1 MTEILSKK
9 SFNRLI
15 CLVLAAVF
23 LSSFPAGTTALALCL
38 DKDENHIIDPNFYL
52 ADCHSSVGTDLLLSD
67 EHCSALAE
75 KENNDCVDV
84 SLSNQ
89 NAFNRPSAITLPA
102 FAKMILSYALP
113 DNQLRS
119 QQQLAKHH
127 SSALSQHL
135 STLPHINA
143 QRTVILLT

>member
-15 CLVLAAVF
+15 CLMLAVVF

-38 DKDENHIIDPNFYL
+38 DKDENHIIDQNFYL
-52 ADCHSSVGTDLLLSD
+52 ADCHSPVDTDMLLSD

-102 FAKMILSYALP
+102 FAKIVLSYALP
-113 DNQLRS
+113 DNQPGS

>member
-1 MTEILSKK
+1 MTEILTKK

-15 CLVLAAVF
+15 CLVLAPVF

-52 ADCHSSVGTDLLLSD
+52 ADCHSSVDTDLLLPD
-67 EHCSALAE
+67 EYCSALAE

-102 FAKMILSYALP
+102 FAKIILSYALP

-143 QRTVILLT
+143 HRTVILLT

>member
-38 DKDENHIIDPNFYL
+38 DKDKNHIIDPTFYL
-52 ADCHSSVGTDLLLSD
+52 ADCHSHVDKDLLLSD

-102 FAKMILSYALP
+102 FAKIILSYALP
-113 DNQLRS
+113 DNQPGS
-119 QQQLAKHH
+119 QQQLAKYH

-143 QRTVILLT
+143 HRTVILLT

>member
-15 CLVLAAVF
+15 CLMLAAVF

-38 DKDENHIIDPNFYL
+38 DKDKNHIIDPTFYL
-52 ADCHSSVGTDLLLSD
+52 ADCHSHVDKDLLLSD

-102 FAKMILSYALP
+102 FAKIILSYTLP

-127 SSALSQHL
+127 SFALSQHL

-143 QRTVILLT
+143 HRTVILLT

>member
-38 DKDENHIIDPNFYL
+38 DKDDNHIIDPNFYL

-67 EHCSALAE
+67 EHGSALAE

-102 FAKMILSYALP
+102 FAKIILSYALP

-127 SSALSQHL
+127 ASALSQHL

-143 QRTVILLT
+143 HHTVILLT

>member
-52 ADCHSSVGTDLLLSD
+52 ADCHSSVGKDLLLSD
-67 EHCSALAE
+67 EHCSVLAE

>member
-38 DKDENHIIDPNFYL
+38 DKDDNHIIDPNFYL

-102 FAKMILSYALP
+102 FAKIILSYALP

>member
-102 FAKMILSYALP
+102 FAKIILSYALP

-143 QRTVILLT
+143 HRTVILLT

>member
-52 ADCHSSVGTDLLLSD
+52 ADCHSPVDTDLLLSD

-89 NAFNRPSAITLPA
+89 NAFKRSSAITLPA

-127 SSALSQHL
+127 ASALSQHL

>member
-15 CLVLAAVF
+15 CLMLAAVF

-38 DKDENHIIDPNFYL
+38 DKDESHIIDPNFYL
-52 ADCHSSVGTDLLLSD
+52 ADCHSSVDTDLLLPD

-102 FAKMILSYALP
+102 FAKIILSYALP
-113 DNQLRS
+113 DNQPGS
-119 QQQLAKHH
+119 QQQLAKYH

-143 QRTVILLT
+143 HRTVILLT

>member
-52 ADCHSSVGTDLLLSD
+52 ADCHSPVDTDLLLSD

-102 FAKMILSYALP
+102 SAKIILSYALP

>member
-38 DKDENHIIDPNFYL
+38 DKDDNHIIDPNFYL

-67 EHCSALAE
+67 EHGSALAE

-89 NAFNRPSAITLPA
+89 NAFNRPSAITLSA
-102 FAKMILSYALP
+102 FAKIILSYALP

-127 SSALSQHL
+127 ASALSQHL

-143 QRTVILLT
+143 HHTVILLT

>member
-52 ADCHSSVGTDLLLSD
+52 ADCHSSVDTGLLLSD

-75 KENNDCVDV
+75 KKNNDCVDV

>member
-9 SFNRLI
+9 LFNRFI

-23 LSSFPAGTTALALCL
+23 LSSFPAGTPALALCL
-38 DKDENHIIDPNFYL
+38 DKNENHIIDPNFYL
-52 ADCHSSVGTDLLLSD
+52 ADCHSPVDTDLLLSD

-102 FAKMILSYALP
+102 FAKIILSYALP
-113 DNQLRS
+113 DNQPGS

-135 STLPHINA
+135 STLLHINA
-143 QRTVILLT
+143 HRTVILLT

>member
-38 DKDENHIIDPNFYL
+38 DKDDNHIIDPNFYL

-67 EHCSALAE
+67 EHGSALAE

-127 SSALSQHL
+127 ASALSQHL

-143 QRTVILLT
+143 HHTVILLT

>member
-52 ADCHSSVGTDLLLSD
+52 ADCHSSVDTDLLLSD

>member
-102 FAKMILSYALP
+102 FAKIILSYALP